1 MSLLFTSL
9 AVELYL
15 RLPKNNSPTYIFIP
29 EQEIFDFGIRNRGN
43 FTSGIQNPGLWN
55 QRIPRH
61 PANDGI

>member
-1 MSLLFTSL
+1 MMSWL
-9 AVELYL
+9 AVELNL
-15 RLPKNNSPTYIFIP
+15 RLPKNNSPTSATCIP
-29 EQEIFDFGIRNRGN
+29 EQEIFDFGIQNQGIY